1 MLCGTCRPA
10 PPTVSSLLENQG
22 SRAET
27 PPNCTRPRGE
37 EMSLSPA
44 VGPRATS
51 AISTLEERGTP
62 RVRSLQHPQQRLVGL
77 FPREKLGAVG
87 WTHTSHQPGPWAS
100 PSPPASVPGR
110 KLGDLARGTCA
121 WFRRREGERRGPPP
135 STQPI
140 PPLSP
145 RGCCGPTAPVGER
158 SPQPRGGWAALS
170 GVTEK
175 LAFLEGFGLQ
185 TLRKPPADEFLCREL
200 SAP

>member
-1 MLCGTCRPA
+1 
-10 PPTVSSLLENQG
+10 
-22 SRAET
+22 
-27 PPNCTRPRGE
+27 
-37 EMSLSPA
+37 MSLSPA

-51 AISTLEERGTP
+51 AIGTLEERGTP

-100 PSPPASVPGR
+100 PSAPASVPAR

-140 PPLSP
+140 PL
-145 RGCCGPTAPVGER
+145 RCGPTAPLGER
-158 SPQPRGGWAALS
+158 SPQPRGGWAALP
-170 GVTEK
+170 GATEK
-175 LAFLEGFGLQ
+175 LAFLEGFGPADSAKAPCRRVPLPR
-185 TLRKPPADEFLCREL
+185 TFSPLTSEAGKPPWACRSPRKLPVSGPVTGALTVREP
-200 SAP
+200 APRSIWLTC